1 MLPAHSAGHPGNYI
15 YYSLIVPVKTK
26 PQKIQLTDKKYRN
39 NFFERIKEDF
49 SLKTANWLFFSV
61 P

>member
-26 PQKIQLTDKKYRN
+26 PQKIQMPKVRN
-39 NFFERIKEDF
+39 
-49 SLKTANWLFFSV
+49 TAEAQRT
-61 P
+61 